1 MKTVK
6 MYSISDLKR
15 STVQIKL
22 KMTNESKGPR
32 TKMLLV
38 YVGATDSSNQPK
50 IKYCLHMVLSM
61 FAVLF
66 SHGFVHVFSVR
77 IVLAILTSLI
87 ATTT

>member
-38 YVGATDSSNQPK
+38 YVGATDSSNQ
-50 IKYCLHMVLSM
+50 IRYAVHFHCFHMVLSM
-61 FAVLF
+61 FAVFFFHMAL
-66 SHGFVHVFSVR
+66 SMFSVYG
-77 IVLAILTSLI
+77 
-87 ATTT
+87 

>member
-6 MYSISDLKR
+6 MYSISELKR

-38 YVGATDSSNQPK
+38 YAGATDRSDQPK
-50 IKYCLHMVLSM
+50 IKYKDRSKRLSRVS
-61 FAVLF
+61 FLTF
-66 SHGFVHVFSVR
+66 SLDS
-77 IVLAILTSLI
+77 IMSLSR
-87 ATTT
+87 